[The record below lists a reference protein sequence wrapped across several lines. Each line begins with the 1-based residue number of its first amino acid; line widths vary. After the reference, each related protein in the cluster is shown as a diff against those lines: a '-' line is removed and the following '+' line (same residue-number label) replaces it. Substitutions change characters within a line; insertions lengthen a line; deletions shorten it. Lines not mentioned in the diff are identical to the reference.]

1 MIYPVFLGC
10 LSATE
15 QLASPGLFLDL
26 ILGMI
31 EPVKPTLTIKDDISN
46 GGVHPM
52 LQLHVAL
59 PSGHGRS
66 FVLQSSKVG
75 ELKNLAKSTGC
86 SFRLV
91 TSGHILAD
99 EPLQDAGL
107 HGDQL
112 TAACQVKVAAKPL
125 PCGVVGLGSSHGAME
140 SLVGTALR

>member
-10 LSATE
+10 LSATK

-75 ELKNLAKSTGC
+75 ELKNLAKSTFGC
-86 SFRLV
+86 SFLRSRLAISWLMNLCKMLDSTV
-91 TSGHILAD
+91 TSSR
-99 EPLQDAGL
+99 PLSGE
-107 HGDQL
+107 
-112 TAACQVKVAAKPL
+112 
-125 PCGVVGLGSSHGAME
+125 GVV
-140 SLVGTALR
+140 